1 VDVDRLLGSLRRD
14 IKEVIKL
21 ELGMKHSVSV
31 ALVTHIQFE
40 KVEIDKSNS
49 EEVREYC
56 IRDKNVRLSSIVEIA
71 NFIKQTRESVMR
83 RIISHNQEGSGLVV
97 TGVPCVD
104 IIVGS
109 CPPLNGY
116 CNVLS
121 FTDRNLLTRIKPH
134 MINPKKINCFALSIA
149 RFFTKSLNKTKNSQ
163 FAECNFKGK
172 IKGGF
177 KLSSIKNFEKI
188 NSHLDIKINVV
199 HADHKRV
206 YPLICS
212 TSEGK
217 NIINLMFYQF
227 KIHSKIIGHYGLV
240 TNLSKICRTV
250 YNYGN
255 RISYYSGFR
264 CMNCFTRFGGKVK
277 ADDHQRLCLKH
288 KPQEIKMPDP
298 LKEIVKFSKFGSCN
312 LAHII
317 IFFDFESTNT
327 IRVQSDSDSSS
338 KTIKEKSQIPI
349 SYSIL
354 ILDKEKNVLHKN
366 TYSGYDAPKIFLSE
380 LLDWEKRIVDYINK
394 KMDMDMS
401 SSLEHIF
408 KTSEYCHIC
417 RKTFINLVDKVRDHD
432 HVTGKF
438 LGAAH
443 KKCNIWRKEKNL
455 IPTFC
460 HNLSGY
466 DSHFILSNLGHDDR
480 IIKIAALPSNSQKLK
495 TFRINSFVFVDT
507 LNFLQGSLD
516 KLVQD
521 LGYDHDFSILDQSK
535 LYEQHNLNLKK
546 LLLKKGV
553 YPYEFATSLEI
564 LQNTTSIPPQT
575 NFYSSIKNES
585 VSSDDYK
592 HATLVFSKFK
602 CKNMLEYTNLYCQLD
617 TFLLAEAFIA
627 FRTEIF
633 NEIGLDCAR
642 YISLPQLAYDSMLL
656 LTDVTIQLIVNEDQY
671 LFVESGIRGG
681 LSFIAQRYCE
691 TNSKSKIKSEIKYI
705 DANNLYGGSQTK
717 PLPIGGYVWLTKTQI
732 ESFNINNCHEYDSI
746 GYILEVDLDY
756 PKHLHIS
763 HNSYPLAPE
772 RVIVSKEMMSEY
784 SINSY
789 RQLYH
794 SDPPETKRLTATLSP
809 KNKYIVHYYTLK
821 KYLEMGLTLKKIH
834 RVLQFNQS
842 NFLVPYIDF
851 CTTKRVAATTDFKK
865 KIWKLFVNSCFG
877 KFIESVRKYRNCTI
891 VQSKE
896 RFDKIMSNPRVDSF
910 TIMSKNVV
918 IVMLTPP
925 VLTLNKPIAIGMT
938 ILDRSKDFMYQS
950 FYRDIKPKFPLCRV
964 LFSDTDSLCI
974 QIKSLKLINFNKK
987 ISHIM
992 DFSNLPNDH
1001 PFFSKNHQNQLFYFK
1016 DEAHGQTI
1024 KKFVGLRA
1032 KSYAI
1037 ETMDKTQTTKLKGVT
1052 KAYKKTFN
1060 FDSYLDCL
1068 KQNQVLSVTQYNIRS
1083 RDHQLTLD
1091 KSTRQALTSY
1101 DANRY
1106 LLPCGVHSY
1115 AYGCMWIE
1123 TIQSLSFCPYCY
1135 FDKVLC

>member
-1 VDVDRLLGSLRRD
+1 
-14 IKEVIKL
+14 
-21 ELGMKHSVSV
+21 
-31 ALVTHIQFE
+31 
-40 KVEIDKSNS
+40 
-49 EEVREYC
+49 
-56 IRDKNVRLSSIVEIA
+56 
-71 NFIKQTRESVMR
+71 
-83 RIISHNQEGSGLVV
+83 
-97 TGVPCVD
+97 
-104 IIVGS
+104 
-109 CPPLNGY
+109 
-116 CNVLS
+116 
-121 FTDRNLLTRIKPH
+121 
-134 MINPKKINCFALSIA
+134 
-149 RFFTKSLNKTKNSQ
+149 
-163 FAECNFKGK
+163 
-172 IKGGF
+172 
-177 KLSSIKNFEKI
+177 
-188 NSHLDIKINVV
+188 
-199 HADHKRV
+199 
-206 YPLICS
+206 
-212 TSEGK
+212 
-217 NIINLMFYQF
+217 
-227 KIHSKIIGHYGLV
+227 
-240 TNLSKICRTV
+240 
-250 YNYGN
+250 
-255 RISYYSGFR
+255 
-264 CMNCFTRFGGKVK
+264 
-277 ADDHQRLCLKH
+277 
-288 KPQEIKMPDP
+288 
-298 LKEIVKFSKFGSCN
+298 
-312 LAHII
+312 
-317 IFFDFESTNT
+317 
-327 IRVQSDSDSSS
+327 
-338 KTIKEKSQIPI
+338 
-349 SYSIL
+349 
-354 ILDKEKNVLHKN
+354 
-366 TYSGYDAPKIFLSE
+366 
-380 LLDWEKRIVDYINK
+380 
-394 KMDMDMS
+394 
-401 SSLEHIF
+401 
-408 KTSEYCHIC
+408 
-417 RKTFINLVDKVRDHD
+417 
-432 HVTGKF
+432 
-438 LGAAH
+438 
-443 KKCNIWRKEKNL
+443 
-455 IPTFC
+455 
-460 HNLSGY
+460 
-466 DSHFILSNLGHDDR
+466 
-480 IIKIAALPSNSQKLK
+480 
-495 TFRINSFVFVDT
+495 
-507 LNFLQGSLD
+507 
-516 KLVQD
+516 
-521 LGYDHDFSILDQSK
+521 
-535 LYEQHNLNLKK
+535 
-546 LLLKKGV
+546 
-553 YPYEFATSLEI
+553 
-564 LQNTTSIPPQT
+564 
-575 NFYSSIKNES
+575 
-585 VSSDDYK
+585 
-592 HATLVFSKFK
+592 
-602 CKNMLEYTNLYCQLD
+602 
-617 TFLLAEAFIA
+617 
-627 FRTEIF
+627 
-633 NEIGLDCAR
+633 
-642 YISLPQLAYDSMLL
+642 
-656 LTDVTIQLIVNEDQY
+656 
-671 LFVESGIRGG
+671 
-681 LSFIAQRYCE
+681 
-691 TNSKSKIKSEIKYI
+691 
-705 DANNLYGGSQTK
+705 
-717 PLPIGGYVWLTKTQI
+717 
-732 ESFNINNCHEYDSI
+732 
-746 GYILEVDLDY
+746 
-756 PKHLHIS
+756 
-763 HNSYPLAPE
+763 
-772 RVIVSKEMMSEY
+772 MMSEY